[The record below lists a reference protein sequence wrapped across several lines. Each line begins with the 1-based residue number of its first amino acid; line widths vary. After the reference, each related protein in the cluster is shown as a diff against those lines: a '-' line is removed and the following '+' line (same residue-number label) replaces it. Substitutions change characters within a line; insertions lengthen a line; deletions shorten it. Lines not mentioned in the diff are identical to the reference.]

1 LPSLKAPAPEKPVVM
16 AHGLQFKHFPVM
28 PLGQR
33 RVSIGWPFS
42 IIRIFFLL
50 PFLSS
55 SSAVKIPAGPA
66 PTIKTS
72 YISFS
77 LT

>member
-28 PLGQR
+28 PFGQR

-42 IIRIFFLL
+42 IIRIFLL
-50 PFLSS
+50 AAIFKQSR
-55 SSAVKIPAGPA
+55 GR
-66 PTIKTS
+66 
-72 YISFS
+72 
-77 LT
+77 